1 MKWIKNL
8 FGFCLRRVIRRSG
21 GDRKDIMIRE
31 LEFKDNTTTM
41 VLQHP
46 EFAHL
51 AEGLVSFFE
60 ASGGINYVATDMYHP
75 KLGFFEV
82 TVQRKNGKTPA
93 QLNMELK
100 SKIVELEEKLS
111 RSCV

>member
-8 FGFCLRRVIRRSG
+8 FGFCLRRVMRSSG
-21 GDRKDIMIRE
+21 VDKQNILIRE
-31 LEFKDNTTTM
+31 FEFKDNTTTM

-46 EFAHL
+46 EFARL
-51 AEGLVSFFE
+51 AEGIVGFFK
-60 ASGGINYVATDMYHP
+60 AKGGINYVATDMYHP
-75 KLGFFEV
+75 ELGFFEII
-82 TVQRKNGKTPA
+82 VQRKNGKTPA

-100 SKIVELEEKLS
+100 AKIVELEEKLS